1 MSPIIDPQQI
11 EHWDVHEGVEAA
23 LVAAGENMT
32 GLMCWWPPGASFHTH
47 THPHEQIGIVMQ
59 GTAIF
64 TIDGVEHQVG
74 PGQVYH
80 VPSGAPHAQRNDGE
94 ETVIFFEC
102 FSPVR
107 EDLQERHRFEQKILD

>member
-47 THPHEQIGIVMQ
+47 THPHEQIGSVMQ

-74 PGQVYH
+74 PGLTSVKELATAIWGL
-80 VPSGAPHAQRNDGE
+80 SRSAGR
-94 ETVIFFEC
+94 
-102 FSPVR
+102 
-107 EDLQERHRFEQKILD
+107 